1 MATDWQQSDSGVVQ
15 NDDEGPRH
23 GQQII
28 DVILPTYIMKPEET
42 EIFYPAAVKKIA
54 DEVLQK
60 HLDLKDFDEDESK
73 AWILTISEEI
83 KKRVKSTFHFYSSS
97 LS

>member
-1 MATDWQQSDSGVVQ
+1 MADWQQSDSGVVQ
-15 NDDEGPRH
+15 NDDEGPRQ

-60 HLDLKDFDEDESK
+60 HLEGKDFDEDESK

-83 KKRVKSTFHFYSSS
+83 KKRVKSKFHFYCSS